1 MFNQNHYN
9 NERKYDLKSK
19 YIHTKTDKIQKIG
32 SKSNSF
38 DNSNIQS
45 NKYHHNIQQIQK
57 ENNLGL

>member
-19 YIHTKTDKIQKIG
+19 YIHTKTDKMQKLG

-45 NKYHHNIQQIQK
+45 NKYHHNIQQI
-57 ENNLGL
+57 